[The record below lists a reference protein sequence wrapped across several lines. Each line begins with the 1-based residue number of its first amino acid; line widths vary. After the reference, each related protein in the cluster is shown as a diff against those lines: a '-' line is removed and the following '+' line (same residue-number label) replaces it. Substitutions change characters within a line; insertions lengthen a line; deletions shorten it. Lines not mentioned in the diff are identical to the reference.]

1 MKFQLD
7 NLITEHKN
15 LETQLSDPAV
25 YSDQKK
31 MKDLMI
37 KKKNL
42 DTVVELYI
50 EYKKVNSDLSEAKEL
65 IKTETDEEMRDMVKL
80 EINEL
85 EEKIPLLEE
94 KIQLELLPK
103 DPADAKNVM
112 LEVRAGTGGDE
123 AALFAKELA
132 ESYMIFSKSEWFT
145 TEIVDEARTDGGG
158 IKEIIVK
165 IKWDGAYSR
174 FKYESGTHRV
184 QRIPTTESKGR
195 VHTSAVTVAILPE
208 ADEIDVVIR
217 DEDLEIDTM
226 RASGAWGQHV
236 NKTESAIRMTHKPS
250 GVVVECQDQRSQL
263 KNKAK
268 ALQIMR
274 SRVYAIE
281 LQKQQALLSSE
292 RLEQVG
298 TGDRSEKIRTYNFP
312 QDRVTDHRIGQ
323 SFSNLPGV
331 MTGTL
336 GHIIDALAADDQARK
351 LAAAANST

>member
-1 MKFQLD
+1 M
-7 NLITEHKN
+7 
-15 LETQLSDPAV
+15 
-25 YSDQKK
+25 
-31 MKDLMI
+31 
-37 KKKNL
+37 
-42 DTVVELYI
+42 
-50 EYKKVNSDLSEAKEL
+50 
-65 IKTETDEEMRDMVKL
+65 
-80 EINEL
+80 
-85 EEKIPLLEE
+85 
-94 KIQLELLPK
+94 
-103 DPADAKNVM
+103 
-112 LEVRAGTGGDE
+112 
-123 AALFAKELA
+123 
-132 ESYMIFSKSEWFT
+132 
-145 TEIVDEARTDGGG
+145 
-158 IKEIIVK
+158 
-165 IKWDGAYSR
+165 
-174 FKYESGTHRV
+174 
-184 QRIPTTESKGR
+184 
-195 VHTSAVTVAILPE
+195 
-208 ADEIDVVIR
+208 
-217 DEDLEIDTM
+217 
-226 RASGAWGQHV
+226 

-263 KNKAK
+263 KNQAK